1 MAITTPQNILY
12 LVHRVPYPPNRG
24 DRIRSFHLLDF
35 LARRANVYLGTLAD
49 EPLESGTLEALHS
62 RCKEVAIERLGRWR
76 WLTAAASLTTGRSAT
91 EGLFRSSQLRQ
102 ALERW
107 TQQVQFDAVVV
118 FCSSMV
124 QYLDL
129 PGLQSVPTIV
139 DLVDV
144 DSQKF
149 FDYAA
154 TSRGVKKWLYRWEGR
169 RLRKLES
176 SLPSRVQAIT
186 LVSHAE
192 AQIYRGFCPND
203 RTHAITNGV
212 DLEYF
217 QPSGTE
223 CRPERCV
230 FVGALD
236 YRPNI
241 DGICWFCKEVW
252 PQIRSARPQ
261 ATLAIVGR
269 NPDPAVRRLAS
280 LPGVEV
286 FGSVPDVRPHL
297 AEATLAVVPL
307 QIARGVQNKVLE
319 AMAMGKPVIASP
331 GAAEGLGVVD
341 GEELLIAIDPKH
353 WTASVCRLL
362 ADAALRR
369 RIAEVGRQFVEQQHD
384 WEHSLSGFSGL
395 FDLPATASPSFN
407 GATIHA

>member
-1 MAITTPQNILY
+1 M
-12 LVHRVPYPPNRG
+12 
-24 DRIRSFHLLDF
+24 
-35 LARRANVYLGTLAD
+35 YLGALAD

-62 RCKEVAIERLGRWR
+62 RCKEVAIERLGRSR
-76 WLTAAASLTTGRSAT
+76 WINAAVSLTSGRSAT
-91 EGLFRSSQLRQ
+91 EGLFRSSKLRQ
-102 ALERW
+102 TLDRW
-107 TQQVQFDAVVV
+107 THQLQFDAVVV

-129 PGLQSVPTIV
+129 PGLKDVPTVV

-154 TSRGVKKWLYRWEGR
+154 TSRGIKKWLYRWEGF

-176 SLPSRVQAIT
+176 SLPGRVQAIT
-186 LVSHAE
+186 LVSEAE
-192 AQIYRGFCPND
+192 AMIYRGFCPND
-203 RTHAITNGV
+203 QTHAITNGV

-217 QPSGTE
+217 QPSRAE

-241 DGICWFCKEVW
+241 DGICWFCKAVW
-252 PQIRSARPQ
+252 PQIRAARPQ

-269 NPDPAVRRLAS
+269 NPDAAVRRLAS
-280 LPGVEV
+280 IPGVEV
-286 FGSVPDVRPHL
+286 FASVPDVRPHL

-319 AMAMGKPVIASP
+319 AMAMGKPVVTSP

-341 GEELLIAIDPKH
+341 GEELLIAIDPNQ
-353 WTASVCRLL
+353 WTTSVCRLL
-362 ADAALRR
+362 ADASLRC
-369 RIAEVGRQFVEQQHD
+369 RIAGVGRQFVEQHHD
-384 WEHSLSGFSGL
+384 WEHRLLGFSGL
-395 FDLPATASPSFN
+395 FDLPNVASPSFI
-407 GATIHA
+407 GATIHV